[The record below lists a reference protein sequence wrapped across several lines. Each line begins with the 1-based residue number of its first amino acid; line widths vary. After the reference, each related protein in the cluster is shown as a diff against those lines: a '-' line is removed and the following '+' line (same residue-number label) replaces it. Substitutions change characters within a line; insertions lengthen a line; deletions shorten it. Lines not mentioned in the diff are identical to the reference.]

1 MTNEIPLIDLAPLAD
16 GLDGAKSLAPALNR
30 ALEEVGFLI
39 IVNHGVPRDLIENSF
54 VEAKRFHNQPMA
66 AKRAL
71 LMNEHNCSSVIV
83 APQRELDTYG
93 ILTMRDVVYNV
104 VAKGLRVHETRV
116 HEVMT
121 KPLIVAMPQMS
132 IKHVARLMANCKV
145 SRMPVIDGN
154 ELVGLVR
161 LRDILTDL
169 HLIDSLK

>member
-1 MTNEIPLIDLAPLAD
+1 MPTA
-16 GLDGAKSLAPALNR
+16 
-30 ALEEVGFLI
+30 
-39 IVNHGVPRDLIENSF
+39 RDIMS
-54 VEAKRFHNQPMA
+54 KRFHTV
-66 AKRAL
+66 KRDATVSDAVL